1 MVIIP
6 FTYKYL
12 FTKWYIIDIN
22 SIYTTYLLVDHHL
35 WSMVY
40 HIGMDGILPWWYS
53 IDDKWVEMVYPASR
67 RPPLFPKEHHGPL
80 EAMAFGID

>member
-40 HIGMDGILPWWYS
+40 HIGMDGILP
-53 IDDKWVEMVYPASR
+53 
-67 RPPLFPKEHHGPL
+67 
-80 EAMAFGID
+80 